1 MLTFVAS
8 LLQQPLFSLLTFTSR
23 FTRRSAAAVTPAT
36 ADVAAAGANDGANG
50 ATTTTRRPDAELSQ
64 PVGTSQQAAVTA
76 AAGKTVEHKAT
87 EKNNHDPTVVKQS
100 TLKAFQLKPFF
111 PPVNADT
118 TPKGRSFVAASEKRN
133 TLPKPKSSSG
143 AVKTPRAQSVTPPPR
158 NQRPLQAEPPL
169 KLSTGVTAVKKRSPE
184 KPVRRSKQLVLT
196 PVANKNKNNKNNIK
210 STNKKNS
217 CSNDNNARTITP
229 HANLKPR
236 AALTSH
242 RKPLKRENQSDVFR
256 RSLQRETAAAAASVD
271 DNAGDVRSHHDDVIR
286 ARQTPPPPPLMPR
299 VDIRASVQA
308 LAHERL
314 LEARQV
320 WQVLSH
326 ANDIGEQRA
335 VLRRFLSAKPAE
347 ELRRAAIRRKELTWL
362 IVEMSSAATPDVQ
375 PDGWTPEVEAMKP
388 EVTASEG
395 VSATSDLHGGQSG
408 DAEPVMPSLRRYHPD
423 YPITGGLDEGMRPRD
438 CACFRFASV

>member
-1 MLTFVAS
+1 
-8 LLQQPLFSLLTFTSR
+8 
-23 FTRRSAAAVTPAT
+23 
-36 ADVAAAGANDGANG
+36 
-50 ATTTTRRPDAELSQ
+50 
-64 PVGTSQQAAVTA
+64 
-76 AAGKTVEHKAT
+76 
-87 EKNNHDPTVVKQS
+87 
-100 TLKAFQLKPFF
+100 
-111 PPVNADT
+111 
-118 TPKGRSFVAASEKRN
+118 
-133 TLPKPKSSSG
+133 
-143 AVKTPRAQSVTPPPR
+143 
-158 NQRPLQAEPPL
+158 
-169 KLSTGVTAVKKRSPE
+169 
-184 KPVRRSKQLVLT
+184 
-196 PVANKNKNNKNNIK
+196 
-210 STNKKNS
+210 
-217 CSNDNNARTITP
+217 
-229 HANLKPR
+229 
-236 AALTSH
+236 
-242 RKPLKRENQSDVFR
+242 
-256 RSLQRETAAAAASVD
+256 
-271 DNAGDVRSHHDDVIR
+271 
-286 ARQTPPPPPLMPR
+286 MPR

-423 YPITGGLDEGMRPRD
+423 YPITGGLDEDLVPVAIWCRRCHIDQATARILMQEDYTTMVRVSQMTEDQIELLPGLTWLQKAKLWVALENRRLD
-438 CACFRFASV
+438 HFYARSHSGLADILRILNK